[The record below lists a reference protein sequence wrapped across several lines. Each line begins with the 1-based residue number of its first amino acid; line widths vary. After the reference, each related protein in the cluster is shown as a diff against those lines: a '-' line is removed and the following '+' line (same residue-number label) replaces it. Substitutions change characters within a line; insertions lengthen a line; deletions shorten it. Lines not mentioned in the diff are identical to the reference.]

1 MNHDSS
7 GGEMTK
13 SQTEVLMLPPAVRAK
28 TKDPVRLEEGR
39 AGVMPDTS
47 GTHLSVDL
55 RPRTTTATTMTT
67 TTTTAAATSPAAA
80 ASAAAAAAAAATEN
94 GSSNP
99 TDTLLGLTFSVM
111 LERDVREIK
120 RYIRMFV
127 SRQKDKE
134 RKNQIAMEW
143 RTVAL
148 VLDRLFFCLYVIAIT
163 VAIIILL
170 PKRSLPES
178 ILDNTNLSE
187 VS

>member
-1 MNHDSS
+1 MSELMNHDSS
-7 GGEMTK
+7 GGEMAK
-13 SQTEVLMLPPAVRAK
+13 SQTEVLMLPPATRSK
-28 TKDPVRLEEGR
+28 TKDVVRIEEGR
-39 AGVMPDTS
+39 AGISETS
-47 GTHLSVDL
+47 GTHLTVDL
-55 RPRTTTATTMTT
+55 RPRTTAATT
-67 TTTTAAATSPAAA
+67 TTTTAAETTTAV
-80 ASAAAAAAAAATEN
+80 TES

-170 PKRSLPES
+170 PKRSFPES
-178 ILDNTNLSE
+178 NLDNLNFAE